1 MIRTCTVPMP
11 VERPRARQGAERGSR
26 PGSIVGHP
34 GGRRTGAFTLVELL
48 IVMSF
53 IGLLVM
59 LAQVNLFG
67 VLRRSTFKS
76 QVQDFVSTMQMA
88 ASNAAESHRRYEVI
102 IDLAEQSYLLR
113 EITSSNLSDVLDEEI
128 IAQGWFGNNCRV
140 AYVEFDDAD
149 YTNED
154 RAKFRIGHAG
164 WQYGGKVVFLDQSEQ
179 SYAVTVS
186 RLSPIVHLVQGDPAL
201 MTPKAKDEV
210 PFLQ

>member
-1 MIRTCTVPMP
+1 MMRTCTAPMP
-11 VERPRARQGAERGSR
+11 VERPHARQCGGGASR
-26 PGSIVGHP
+26 PGAITGHP
-34 GGRRTGAFTLVELL
+34 GGGRTGAFTLVELL

-53 IGLLVM
+53 IGLLVL

-67 VLRRSTFKS
+67 VLRRSTFRS

-102 IDLAEQSYLLR
+102 IDLTEQSYLLR
-113 EITSSNLSDVLDEEI
+113 EITSSDLSEVLDEEI
-128 IAQGWFGNNCRV
+128 ITQGWFGNNCRV
-140 AYVEFDDAD
+140 AYVEFDDGD

-154 RAKFRIGHAG
+154 RAKFRVGYAG

-179 SYAVTVS
+179 PYAVTVN
-186 RLSPIVHLVQGDPAL
+186 RLTPIVQLVEGDPAL

-210 PFLQ
+210 PFL

>member
-1 MIRTCTVPMP
+1 MRTCTVLMP
-11 VERPRARQGAERGSR
+11 AEIPHARQSGEGVSR
-26 PGSIVGHP
+26 PGLIVDHP
-34 GGRRTGAFTLVELL
+34 GAFTLVELL

-88 ASNAAESHRRYEVI
+88 ASSAAESHRRYEVI
-102 IDLAEQSYLLR
+102 IDLTEQSYVLR
-113 EITSSNLSDVLDEEI
+113 EITSSDLSEVLDEEI

-186 RLSPIVHLVQGDPAL
+186 RLSPIVQLVQGDPAL

>member
-1 MIRTCTVPMP
+1 MRTCTVPMLAEKP
-11 VERPRARQGAERGSR
+11 HARHSDEGVSL
-26 PGSIVGHP
+26 PGSIIDHP
-34 GGRRTGAFTLVELL
+34 AGRRTGAFTLVELL

-76 QVQDFVSTMQMA
+76 QVQDFISTMQMA
-88 ASNAAESHRRYEVI
+88 ASSAAESHRRYEVI
-102 IDLAEQSYLLR
+102 IDLTEQSYLLR

-128 IAQGWFGNNCRV
+128 ITQGWFGNNCRV

-186 RLSPIVHLVQGDPAL
+186 RLSPIVQLVQGDPAL

-210 PFLQ
+210 PFL

>member
-1 MIRTCTVPMP
+1 MRTCTAPMP
-11 VERPRARQGAERGSR
+11 VERPRAQRSGEGASR
-26 PGSIVGHP
+26 PGSILCHP
-34 GGRRTGAFTLVELL
+34 GDRRTGAFTLVELL

-76 QVQDFVSTMQMA
+76 QVQGFVSTMQMA

-102 IDLAEQSYLLR
+102 IDLTEQSYLLR
-113 EITSSNLSDVLDEEI
+113 EITSSDLSEVLDEEI
-128 IAQGWFGNNCRV
+128 ITQGWFGNNCRV

-154 RAKFRIGHAG
+154 RAKFRVGHAG

-186 RLSPIVHLVQGDPAL
+186 RLTPIVQLVQGDPVL

-210 PFLQ
+210 PFL